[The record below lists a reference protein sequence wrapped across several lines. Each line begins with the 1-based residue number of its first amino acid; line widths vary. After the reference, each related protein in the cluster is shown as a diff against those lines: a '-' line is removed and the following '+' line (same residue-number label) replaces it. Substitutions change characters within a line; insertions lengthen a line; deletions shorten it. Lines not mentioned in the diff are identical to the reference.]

1 VSQDSSK
8 EESLEDEIVMTESPV
23 MIIED
28 LQKEVTEE
36 AETIELD
43 LL

>member
-1 VSQDSSK
+1 MSQDSSK

-36 AETIELD
+36 VETIELD

>member
-1 VSQDSSK
+1 MSQDSSK